1 MKRCTKD
8 EYEDTLV
15 DATVA
20 ELVIDSILNADDIY
34 HEAVDSEGTMHP
46 STAKQTEL
54 AEALARNDEHRVGVL
69 FSRFVRDYI
78 AAHHRA
84 VVEDD
89 LEVYL

>member
-1 MKRCTKD
+1 MKRYIKD
-8 EYEDTLV
+8 EHEDTLV
-15 DATVA
+15 DSIVVD
-20 ELVIDSILNADDIY
+20 LIVDSILNADEIY
-34 HEAVDSEGTMHP
+34 HEAVDSEGTMRP

-69 FSRFVRDYI
+69 YTRFIIDYI

>member
-1 MKRCTKD
+1 MKRYTKD
-8 EYEDTLV
+8 EHGEAMIDEVVV
-15 DATVA
+15 DLTV
-20 ELVIDSILNADDIY
+20 DSILNADEIY
-34 HEAVDSEGTMHP
+34 VEAVASESFLRQ

-54 AEALARNDEHRVGVL
+54 AAALARNDEHRVGVL
-69 FSRFVRDYI
+69 FTRFVRDYI